1 MSSNSVSFKSVFRR
15 LFLFMKP
22 YRKKLMLSLLLTIL
36 AAFFS
41 SLSPWIVGK
50 ATDAMVYMVE
60 RPGEESVRAFAWMV
74 AMVACSHL
82 AYALF
87 KYLGSVLLARV
98 SQKSIYDLREKVDRK
113 MKKLPVSYFDSNAHG
128 DILSRMTNDVD
139 IIANSLQQSLDQM
152 VTSVTAVIFILG
164 MMLWINPILT
174 LIGVLT
180 IPLAIFVS
188 MVIAKSSQKY
198 FKMQQAMLGDLNGYV
213 EEIYNGHSI
222 VSAFGMEKES
232 IRRFEEKN
240 EALYESAWKAQ
251 FISSTLMPITQG
263 MSNLGYVAVVVVSGW
278 LVIQGRMTVGMT
290 LSFIQYLRQF
300 SQPIIQTVQIANI
313 LQSTA
318 AAAERVFEFLNE
330 QEEMDE
336 SENPLTIT
344 SSSIDVELKNVQ
356 FGYRSDQLL
365 MKDVNLKVEAGKM
378 VAIVGPT
385 GAGKTTLMNLLLRFY
400 DVNGGSI
407 LIDNKDIR
415 QMKRSELRSVFG
427 MVLQDTWLFTGS
439 IMDNIRYGRLD
450 ATDEE
455 VFAAAKA
462 ARADFVINALP
473 GGYQFRL
480 QENASNL
487 AQGERQLIT
496 IARAILSNRPILI
509 LDEATSSVDTRTEVL
524 IQEAMRTLMKGR
536 TAFVIAHRLSTIR
549 EADQIVYMEN
559 GDIRE
564 TGSHEELLE
573 KGGSY
578 AKLYY
583 SQFADEPKSSP
594 ALAE

>member
-164 MMLWINPILT
+164 MMLWINPMLT

-222 VSAFGMEKES
+222 VSAFGMENES

-318 AAAERVFEFLNE
+318 AAAERVFEFLDE

-344 SSSIDVELKNVQ
+344 SPSIDVELKNVQ

-559 GDIRE
+559 GDILE